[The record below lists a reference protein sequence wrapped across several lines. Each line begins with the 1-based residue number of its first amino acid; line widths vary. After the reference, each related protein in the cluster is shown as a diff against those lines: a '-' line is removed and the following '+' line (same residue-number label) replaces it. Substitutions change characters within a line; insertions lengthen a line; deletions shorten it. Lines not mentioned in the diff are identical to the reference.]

1 MTGER
6 LSRLG
11 GVAAVALVLAACS
24 GLPTSVRPT
33 TAAPPSATSTTSPG
47 ASSPSDL
54 DGPDPGAADL
64 LGPFP
69 VTRVVDGDTI
79 WVEDGGERVRVRF
92 IGIDTAETVAPGE
105 PVGCFGPEATAEAER
120 LMAGQQVYLEV
131 DESQGRYDRFD
142 RLLAY
147 VWLTDGRMVNH
158 EMVRNGFA
166 IEYTYDD
173 PYRYQADFLAAEAAA
188 ESEQL
193 GLWAP
198 TTCDG
203 VQ

>member
-1 MTGER
+1 MAGER
-6 LSRLG
+6 RSRLA
-11 GVAAVALVLAACS
+11 VVVAVALSLAACS

-33 TAAPPSATSTTSPG
+33 TAAPPTATSTASPG
-47 ASSPSDL
+47 ASSPSDA
-54 DGPDPGAADL
+54 DVPDPGVAEL

-79 WVEDGGERVRVRF
+79 WVEDAGERVRVRF

-131 DESQGRYDRFD
+131 DESQGRFDRFD

-147 VWLTDGRMVNH
+147 VWLTDGRMVNY
-158 EMVRNGFA
+158 ELVRNGFA

-173 PYRYQADFLAAEAAA
+173 PYRYQADFRAAQAAA

-198 TTCDG
+198 STCDG

>member
-1 MTGER
+1 
-6 LSRLG
+6 
-11 GVAAVALVLAACS
+11 VAE
-24 GLPTSVRPT
+24 
-33 TAAPPSATSTTSPG
+33 
-47 ASSPSDL
+47 
-54 DGPDPGAADL
+54 L

-79 WVEDGGERVRVRF
+79 WVEDAGERVRVRF

-131 DESQGRYDRFD
+131 DESQGRFDRFD

-147 VWLTDGRMVNH
+147 VWLTDGRMVNY
-158 EMVRNGFA
+158 ELVRNGFA

-173 PYRYQADFLAAEAAA
+173 PYRYQADFRAAQAAA

-198 TTCDG
+198 STCDG